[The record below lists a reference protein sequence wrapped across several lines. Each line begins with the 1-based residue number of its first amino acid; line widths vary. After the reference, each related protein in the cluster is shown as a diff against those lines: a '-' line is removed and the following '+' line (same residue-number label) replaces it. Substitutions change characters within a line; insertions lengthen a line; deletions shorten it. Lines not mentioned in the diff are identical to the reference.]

1 MIDHNRYLPALTGIR
16 ALAAFWVLLYH
27 LHPALRLF
35 FGSVPFVTPVIE
47 TGYQGVDL
55 FFVLSGFIIAHHYA
69 DSLKNLSWLTY
80 RDYMVARIARI
91 YPLHVFTL
99 LTVVVMVIYAPSFG
113 FVINRPVDYNRFDFI
128 RNLFL
133 IQSWQFPAHVSWNH
147 FAWSI
152 SAEWFAYVFAPVFVA
167 IIWSVQRR
175 IALIVLAGLFLMIT
189 PLAVALIGDIRPSAY
204 AIFRIVGA
212 FGAGMVANRIYRKF
226 QPTIDLS
233 WIALGLLI
241 LSAWAQYHVIGVV
254 DFLTVPFSVFLIFV
268 LAQHQGRLA
277 RILSNRF
284 FDYCGRISYSLYITQ
299 FIILM
304 PMKKILPFESL
315 AENGVMIQMLYLVT
329 TSSLAFIAAI
339 ATYHVIEEPARRYL
353 RRKLC
358 WN

>member
-35 FGSVPFVTPVIE
+35 FGPVPFITPVIE

-69 DSLKNLSWLTY
+69 DGFKKLSWKTY

-99 LTVVVMVIYAPSFG
+99 LMVLVMVMYAPSFG
-113 FVINRPVDYNRFDFI
+113 FIINRPVDYSRFDFI
-128 RNLFL
+128 RNFFL

-167 IIWSVQRR
+167 IIWAVQRR
-175 IALIVLAGLFLMIT
+175 AALIVLAGLFLMIT
-189 PLAVALIGDIRPSAY
+189 PLAVALIGDTRPSAY
-204 AIFRIVGA
+204 ALFRIVGA
-212 FGAGMVANRIYRKF
+212 FGAGMVANRIYRQF
-226 QPTIDLS
+226 TPTIDMS
-233 WIALGLLI
+233 WIALGLLVV
-241 LSAWAQYHVIGVV
+241 SAWIQFHVMGTI
-254 DFLTVPFSVFLIFV
+254 DFLTVPFSVLLIFT
-268 LAQHQGRLA
+268 LAQQRGRLA
-277 RILSNRF
+277 AILSNRV
-284 FDYCGRISYSLYITQ
+284 FDYCGRISYALYLTQ
-299 FIILM
+299 FVVWM
-304 PMKKILPFESL
+304 PIKKILPFEKL
-315 AENGVMIQMLYLVT
+315 AEQNTSIHMLYII
-329 TSSLAFIAAI
+329 SICAMMFIAAI
-339 ATYHVIEEPARRYL
+339 AAYHLIEEPARRYL
-353 RRKLC
+353 RRKLL